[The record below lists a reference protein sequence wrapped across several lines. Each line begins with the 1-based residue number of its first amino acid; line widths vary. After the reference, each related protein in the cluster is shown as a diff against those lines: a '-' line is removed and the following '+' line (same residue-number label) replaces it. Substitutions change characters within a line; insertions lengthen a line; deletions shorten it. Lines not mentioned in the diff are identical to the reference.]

1 MNAMKTEPKTGLTA
15 WIRTCL
21 APMGIM
27 AVLMSGSG
35 ALAQFSTGDEYVI
48 NGYHE
53 PAVDNPIAQLEQA
66 MQSGQVTLP
75 YRENGRG
82 MLDALLKALNIDPA
96 SQLLVYSPTS
106 LQHKLISP
114 EKPRA
119 LFFNKNTYIGFVQN
133 SDIVEVTT
141 IDDDKGIVFYTFDN
155 VPEDSKGFERSDQ
168 TCLVC
173 HDTQGT
179 MGGGVPMLMA
189 LSSVYS
195 KRNVPL
201 KNYSGIGNI
210 VDQSPVADRWG
221 GWYVTGRHGLQP
233 HLGNIFL
240 DDASQL
246 ENLDDF
252 RIWNLETLRDTGYMD
267 PEPYP
272 ADTSDIVAL
281 MVLEHQVT
289 IQNQI
294 TYVKFKAPAVLKRR
308 GIASVENIDTWAELP
323 EEAQGALQRMLD
335 KLVALLV
342 FMDAADLQSR
352 ISGTPAYTEAFLS
365 RGVGD
370 SQGRSLRE
378 LDLGKR
384 LFRYPL
390 SYLVYTDDFN
400 SLQPYALD
408 YVLQQLAAYLSG
420 DITLPGRSQFTDAER
435 QAALE
440 ILTETLPAFR
450 PYMTARTTAATGNMA
465 SAW

>member
-1 MNAMKTEPKTGLTA
+1 MTTEPKTQRKPLSETGLVTM
-15 WIRTCL
+15 L
-21 APMGIM
+21 
-27 AVLMSGSG
+27 VLLGLLCATES
-35 ALAQFSTGDEYVI
+35 LAQFSNKDEYVI

-53 PAVDNPIAQLEQA
+53 PAVANPIARLEQA
-66 MQSGQVTLP
+66 MQTGGVTLP
-75 YRENGRG
+75 YQDNGRG
-82 MLDALLKALNIDPA
+82 KLDALLAVLNIDPA

-119 LFFNKNTYIGFVQN
+119 LFFNNNTYIGFVQN
-133 SDIVEVTT
+133 SEIVEVTS
-141 IDDDKGIVFYTFDN
+141 IDDDKGMVFYTFDN
-155 VPEDSKGFERSDQ
+155 VREGSKGFERSDQ

-210 VDQSPVADRWG
+210 VDQSPLAGRWG

-252 RIWNLETLRDTGYMD
+252 RIWNLKTLRDTGYMD

-308 GIASVENIDTWAELP
+308 GIASVEDIDTWAALP
-323 EEAQGALQRMLD
+323 KEAQRALQRMLD
-335 KLVALLV
+335 NLVALLV

-365 RGVGD
+365 RGVMD

-384 LFRYPL
+384 LFCYPL